1 LPPKI
6 YFYEPKISGF
16 KIAGKRGSK
25 FFEPPKTNVRYN
37 LDTMTL
43 IEREEKFVP
52 GKPQPASFSA
62 NLVIKEDL
70 GEKDEVPAEPAST
83 EESKESENQNKKKKK
98 KGKK

>member
-1 LPPKI
+1 MPPKI

-43 IEREEKFVP
+43 IEKEDKFRP
-52 GKPQPASFSA
+52 GKPQPASFS
-62 NLVIKEDL
+62 NTLVIKDDKVDL
-70 GEKDEVPAEPAST
+70 GEKEEVPAEPAM
-83 EESKESENQNKKKKK
+83 EAENQSKKKKK

>member
-1 LPPKI
+1 MPPKI

-43 IEREEKFVP
+43 IEKEEKFRP
-52 GKPQPASFSA
+52 GKP
-62 NLVIKEDL
+62 
-70 GEKDEVPAEPAST
+70 
-83 EESKESENQNKKKKK
+83 
-98 KGKK
+98 